1 MPSAEMSGQPVIL
14 GGQTSCIHQIFED
27 RAARSPNSTAV
38 STGAE
43 AWSYVQLDAFANCAA
58 NCLKR
63 AGVRTGSLVGVS
75 LPRSLKTI
83 AVLIGILKA
92 GAAYV
97 PFDLTYPE
105 ERLRFMVD
113 DAGISCLVSDRS
125 AAANLAALGG
135 ERHPFVYV
143 DGLEGESPVF
153 SSIPA
158 HASDLAYV
166 MYTSGSTG
174 VPKGVMVEHR
184 GIARLVCQPDYMQI
198 GPDDVFIQLAPLS
211 FDASTLEIWAPL
223 LNGAK
228 LVIPPPAMTSLSDI
242 ADAIPRFGVTT
253 LWLTSGLFNAMV
265 DEYPEALRDVKQL
278 LSGGD
283 VLSPAHVR
291 KALDAMRCGYVI
303 NGYGPTENTTFT
315 CCHRV
320 RIEETSSAAIPIGRP
335 IRGTEVFIL
344 DQEMRPVTGEQVGE
358 IFIGGEGLARGYL
371 NRPELTAEKFVQNPF
386 SSDASARLYRSGD
399 LAHYNANGDIE
410 FDGRIDLQVKIRGF
424 RIELGGV
431 ESVVNSIPGV
441 SDSAVVVKHAGTDS
455 KRLICY
461 FVRKSVDGPDAAALE
476 RIIIGKLPAYMVPSE
491 FIELDQLPLN
501 PNGKVDR
508 RCLAEREGA
517 RKREPDDGFAAAGKL
532 EREIA
537 ATLGDVLKNST
548 VGVDDDFF
556 HLGGNS
562 LVAARLFARIEKQ
575 FGKRLPLATILNA
588 RTPRR
593 LAAVIGDD
601 QFRAPWDSLVPLKT
615 TGSRPPLFLV
625 HAIGGNVVGYQQLAS
640 CLPADQPLYAL
651 QARGLDGKCPPAE
664 TVEEMAGCYIA
675 AIRSVQAEGPYY
687 LSGYSAGG
695 VVAFAIACRL
705 QQSGAKLAKL
715 ILIDSSIEGPVRNIS
730 RPQPLAAECSRLSRT
745 VLGNFEYM
753 RRIGVHEFLE
763 LKRRN
768 FRMNARIVR
777 RNLHL
782 GRECKLDVEE
792 SFIRALRNY
801 RPGKFHG
808 SVLLLRTGGAEFNS
822 PDPDLGWSTVVDG
835 AVEVHEMPGDHDSIL
850 MKPQVDLLAAK
861 ISAEVW
867 GGA

>member
-1 MPSAEMSGQPVIL
+1 MIL
-14 GGQTSCIHQIFED
+14 GGQTSCVHQIFED
-27 RAARSPNSTAV
+27 QAAKSPHSAAV

-43 AWSYVQLDAFANCAA
+43 TWSYVQLDAFANQAA

-97 PFDLTYPE
+97 PFNLTYPE

-113 DAGISCLVSDRS
+113 DAGISCLISDRS
-125 AAANLAALGG
+125 AAGKLAALGDG
-135 ERHPFVYV
+135 KHTFVYV
-143 DGLEGESPVF
+143 DGLEDESPVF
-153 SSIPA
+153 AGSPA
-158 HASDLAYV
+158 HSSDLAYV

-184 GIARLVCQPDYMQI
+184 GIARLVCHPDYMKI
-198 GPDDVFIQLAPLS
+198 GPQDVFIQLAPLS

-228 LVIPPPAMTSLSDI
+228 LVIPPPEMTSLADI
-242 ADAIPRFGVTT
+242 ADALPRFGVTT

-283 VLSPAHVR
+283 VLSPVHVR
-291 KALDAMRCGYVI
+291 KALDAVRCGCVI

-315 CCHRV
+315 CCHHVTR
-320 RIEETSSAAIPIGRP
+320 EDTSSGTIPIGRP

-344 DQEMRPVTGEQVGE
+344 NEEMLPVTGEQIGE
-358 IFIGGEGLARGYL
+358 IYIGGEGLARGYL
-371 NRPELTAEKFVQNPF
+371 RRPELTMEKFVRNPL
-386 SSDASARLYRSGD
+386 SSDPSARLYRSGD

-431 ESVVNSIPGV
+431 EAIVNSVPGV

-455 KRLICY
+455 KRLACY
-461 FVRKSVDGPDAAALE
+461 FVRKGMDGPGAAALE
-476 RIIIGKLPAYMVPSE
+476 RIIKEKLPAYMVPSE
-491 FIELDQLPLN
+491 FVELDQLPLN

-508 RCLAEREGA
+508 RYLAECEST
-517 RKREPDDGFAAAGKL
+517 RKREPDNGHFAAAGKL

-537 ATLGDVLKNST
+537 ATLAELLDHSS
-548 VGVDDDFF
+548 VGMDDDFF
-556 HLGGNS
+556 QLGGNS
-562 LVAARLFARIEKQ
+562 LVAARLFARIGKQ
-575 FGKRLPLATILNA
+575 FGKRLPLATVLNA
-588 RTPRR
+588 RTPRQ

-601 QFRAPWDSLVPLKT
+601 QFRASWDSLVPLKT

-625 HAIGGNVVGYQQLAS
+625 HAIGGNVVGYQQLAA

-651 QARGLDGKCPPAE
+651 QARGLDGKCPPAQ
-664 TVEEMAGCYIA
+664 TVEEMAGCYSA
-675 AIRSVQAEGPYY
+675 AIRRVQPAGAYY
-687 LSGYSAGG
+687 LGGYSAGG

-705 QQSGAKLAKL
+705 QQSGVAVGKL
-715 ILIDSSIEGPVRNIS
+715 ILIDSSIEGPVRNVS
-730 RPQPLAAECSRLSRT
+730 RSQPLRAECSRLSRT
-745 VLGNFEYM
+745 VLGNWEYM
-753 RRIGVHEFLE
+753 RRIGVHDFLE

-768 FRMNARIVR
+768 FRMNVRIARH
-777 RNLHL
+777 NLHL
-782 GRECKLDVEE
+782 GRGRQLDVEE
-792 SFIRALRNY
+792 AFIRALRNY
-801 RPGKFHG
+801 RPGQFHG
-808 SVLLLRTGGAEFNS
+808 SVLLLRTADAEFNS
-822 PDPDLGWSTVVDG
+822 PDPTLGWSTVVDG
-835 AVEVHEMPGDHDSIL
+835 PVEVHEMPGDHDSIL
-850 MKPQVDLLAAK
+850 MKPQVDSLAAQ
-861 ISAEVW
+861 ISAEIP
-867 GGA
+867 

>member
-1 MPSAEMSGQPVIL
+1 MSGQPVIL
-14 GGQTSCIHQIFED
+14 SGQTSCVHQIFED
-27 RAARSPNSTAV
+27 QAAKSPNSAAV
-38 STGAE
+38 SSGAE
-43 AWSYVQLDAFANCAA
+43 TWSYGQLDAYANRAA

-83 AVLIGILKA
+83 AVLIGVLKT

-97 PFDLTYPE
+97 PFDVTYPE
-105 ERLRFMVD
+105 ERLRFMVE

-125 AAANLAALGG
+125 ATGNLAALVGE
-135 ERHPFVYV
+135 ERHPFIYV
-143 DGLEGESPVF
+143 DGLESESPVF
-153 SSIPA
+153 PSISG

-184 GIARLVCQPDYMQI
+184 GIARLVCQPDYMHI
-198 GPDDVFIQLAPLS
+198 GPEDVYIQLAPLS

-223 LNGAK
+223 LNGSR
-228 LVIPPPAMTSLSDI
+228 LVIPPAEMTSLADI

-283 VLSPAHVR
+283 VLSPTHVR
-291 KALDAMRCGYVI
+291 KALGTMRCGYVI

-320 RIEETSSAAIPIGRP
+320 RIEDTSSATIPIGRP

-344 DQEMRPVTGEQVGE
+344 DEEMRPVSGGQIGE

-371 NRPELTAEKFVQNPF
+371 NRPELTVEKFVQHPF
-386 SSDASARLYRSGD
+386 SSDGSARLYRSGD
-399 LAHYNANGDIE
+399 LAHCNANGELE

-431 ESVVNSIPGV
+431 EAIVNSVPGV

-455 KRLICY
+455 KRLACY
-461 FVRKSVDGPDAAALE
+461 FVRKGVDGPGAAALE
-476 RIIIGKLPAYMVPSE
+476 RIVTEKLPAYMVPSE
-491 FIELDQLPLN
+491 FVELDQLPLN

-508 RCLAEREGA
+508 RYLADYETAREH
-517 RKREPDDGFAAAGKL
+517 EPDGGPFAAAGKL

-537 ATLGDVLKNST
+537 AIWGALLDNAA

-575 FGKRLPLATILNA
+575 FGKRLPLATVLNA

-601 QFRAPWDSLVPLKT
+601 QFRAWWDSLVPLKT
-615 TGSRPPLFLV
+615 AGSRPPLFLV
-625 HAIGGNVVGYQQLAS
+625 HAIGGNVVGYQQLAA
-640 CLPADQPLYAL
+640 CLPADLPLYAL
-651 QARGLDGKCPPAE
+651 QARGLDGKRRPAE
-664 TVEEMAGCYIA
+664 TVEDMAASYFA
-675 AIRSVQAEGPYY
+675 AIRRVQPEGPYY
-687 LSGYSAGG
+687 LGGYSAGG
-695 VVAFAIACRL
+695 IVAFAIACRL
-705 QQSGAKLAKL
+705 QHSGVAVGKL

-730 RPQPLAAECSRLSRT
+730 EPRPIMAECSRLSRT
-745 VLGNFEYM
+745 VLGNWEYM

-777 RNLHL
+777 HNLHI
-782 GRECKLDVEE
+782 GREPMLNVEE
-792 SFIRALRNY
+792 AFIRALRNY

-808 SVLLLRTGGAEFNS
+808 GVLLLRTRDAEFNS
-822 PDPDLGWSTVVDG
+822 PDPTLGWSTVVDG
-835 AVEVHEMPGDHDSIL
+835 PVEIHEMTGDHDSIL
-850 MKPQVDLLAAK
+850 MKPEVDSLAER
-861 ISAEVW
+861 ISA
-867 GGA
+867 GISPGYGF